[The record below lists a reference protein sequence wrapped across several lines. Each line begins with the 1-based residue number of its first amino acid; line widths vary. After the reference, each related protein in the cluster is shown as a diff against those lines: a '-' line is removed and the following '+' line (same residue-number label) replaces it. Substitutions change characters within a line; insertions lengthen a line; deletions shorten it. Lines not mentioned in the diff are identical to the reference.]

1 MEEKRREGK
10 QMKKV
15 KNKIIGIMGIIGLSL
30 FLGMI
35 TPIEV
40 QAGGRVS
47 PIISCAVPLPPSKE
61 GEEKKDIISAAIGMA
76 TLLVIVCGGIVVLKK
91 KYGEKQE

>member
-30 FLGMI
+30 FFGMI

-40 QAGGRVS
+40 QAGGES
-47 PIISCAVPLPPSKE
+47 ISYNLLCS
-61 GEEKKDIISAAIGMA
+61 SFAA
-76 TLLVIVCGGIVVLKK
+76 
-91 KYGEKQE
+91 Q